1 MNKNNSFRSSNFQLF
16 FVNLSHI
23 LNVFIIHLKIT
34 PMLSTLKKY
43 FGYNSFRPMQEDIIR
58 HILSNKDCL
67 VLMPTGGGKSICY
80 QIPALMMPGTAIVV
94 SPLISLMKD
103 QVESLR
109 ANGIAAAALNSNAS
123 EAENHDIA
131 ERANKGEYKLLYV
144 SPEKLMSEIQYGI
157 FSNSHGTA
165 PTGSLKVSM
174 FAIDEAHCISHWG
187 HDFRPEYTQ
196 LGWLK
201 ELFPNVP
208 VAAFTATADKITKED
223 IIQQL
228 RLDKDETEEVKI
240 FISSFDRPN
249 LSLDVRRGYSAKDKL
264 RFLLSLIARHHNESG
279 IIYCMSRKTT
289 EMVAEKLQEKG
300 IRAKAY
306 HAGLSAKERDD
317 VQEAF
322 IKDEIDVVC
331 ATVAFGM
338 GIDKSNVRFVVHYN
352 LPKSIESYYQEIGRG
367 GRDGLPCETILFYQV
382 GDLITLRKFAE
393 DSGQQN
399 INNEKL
405 DRMQEYAESQV
416 CRRRILL
423 NYFGETMD
431 HNCENCDVC
440 KNPPQRFDGTILV
453 QKALSAIMRTQQQV
467 GFKLLIDILRGASNQ
482 EVYQKGYHLIK
493 TYGCGRDVIFKD
505 WQDYLLQMLHLGYI
519 EIDYK
524 DNSHIKITSQGEDVL
539 YKRKQALLATINRED
554 FTVKGRKQKELQQLH
569 FEEQQTEKTED
580 KTLFENLRQLR
591 LKIASERSV
600 PPYVIFSDKTLHQL
614 AIVQPITYIAF
625 GSISGVGTHKLESL
639 GTIFVKAIREYK
651 GLSTNE
657 SEEWNNRNINKDI
670 EIKDS
675 VTTPKAKKSV
685 RDFVTF
691 NGTEYHIGSEL
702 MGCIKWRTT
711 IEYVGK
717 DVYYNLWK
725 ENRYP
730 MTRYI
735 SEDVQCRDMVVKHFA
750 EIISAVYN
758 VEVSPDYQT
767 VIIPVRTEYDENGK
781 PVHSLDGVSFEEA
794 LDKYREFV
802 EQNGHLPFATS
813 GEYECSLRRWQQE
826 INHDIRPLTHT
837 QYKEFE
843 ELMASYADVPRTR
856 VIWEK
861 KKEQEKE
868 NMSYIE
874 QQRLKHS
881 KAYAQWTKEEDQKLI
896 ELYSKGETIE
906 ELCKIFARNKGA
918 IKSRIK
924 KLSQ

>member
-1 MNKNNSFRSSNFQLF
+1 
-16 FVNLSHI
+16 
-23 LNVFIIHLKIT
+23 
-34 PMLSTLKKY
+34 MLSTLKRY
-43 FGYNSFRPMQEDIIR
+43 FGYNSFRPLQENIIR
-58 HILSNKDCL
+58 HILSNKDSL

-131 ERANKGEYKLLYV
+131 ERAYRGEYKLLYV
-144 SPEKLMSEIQYGI
+144 SPEKLLSKIQYGI
-157 FSNSHGTA
+157 LSNSCGTA
-165 PTGSLKVSM
+165 PAGSLKVSM
-174 FAIDEAHCISHWG
+174 FAIDEAHCISQWG

-196 LGWLK
+196 LGRLK

-228 RLDKDETEEVKI
+228 RLDKDETGKVKI
-240 FISSFDRPN
+240 FISSFERPN

-264 RFLLSLIARHHNESG
+264 RFLFSLIARHHNESG

-289 EMVAEKLQEKG
+289 ERVAEKLQENG

-306 HAGLSAKERDD
+306 HAGLSARERDD

-322 IKDEIDVVC
+322 INDEIDVVC

-393 DSGQQN
+393 ESGQQD

-423 NYFGETMD
+423 NYFSETMD
-431 HNCENCDVC
+431 HDCYNCDVC
-440 KNPPQRFDGTILV
+440 KNPPHRFDGTILV

-493 TYGCGRDVIFKD
+493 TYGCGRDVQFKD

-524 DNSHIKITSQGEDVL
+524 DNSHIKIKSQGEDVL
-539 YKRKQALLATINRED
+539 YKRKQAQLAIINRED
-554 FTVKGRKQKELQQLH
+554 FTVKGRKQKERQQLH
-569 FEEQQTEKTED
+569 FEELQTEMAED
-580 KTLFENLRQLR
+580 KTLFENLRLLR
-591 LKIASERSV
+591 LKIASERGV
-600 PPYVIFSDKTLHQL
+600 PPYVVFSDKTLHQL
-614 AIVQPITYIAF
+614 AIIQPITYIAF

-639 GTIFVKAIREYK
+639 GTIFVKAIRVYK

-657 SEEWNNRNINKDI
+657 TEEWNDKNINKDI

-675 VTTPKAKKSV
+675 VTTPKVKKSV

-702 MGCIKWRTT
+702 MGCIKWHTT
-711 IEYVGK
+711 IKNVGK
-717 DVYYNLWK
+717 DVYYTLWQ

-735 SEDVQCRDMVVKHFA
+735 SEDVQCRDMVVKRFA

-758 VEVSPDYQT
+758 VVVSSDYQT
-767 VIIPVRTEYDENGK
+767 VTIPVRTEYDENGK
-781 PVHSLDGVSFEEA
+781 PVHSLEGASFEEA
-794 LDKYREFV
+794 LDKFKQFV

-843 ELMASYADVPRTR
+843 ELMASYADMPRTR
-856 VIWEK
+856 VLWEK

-881 KAYAQWTKEEDQKLI
+881 KAYVQWTEDEDKKLI
-896 ELYSKGETIE
+896 ELHAIGKTIE
-906 ELCKIFARNKGA
+906 ELCKIFERNEGA

>member
-1 MNKNNSFRSSNFQLF
+1 
-16 FVNLSHI
+16 
-23 LNVFIIHLKIT
+23 
-34 PMLSTLKKY
+34 MLSTLKRY
-43 FGYNSFRPMQEDIIR
+43 FGYNSFRPLQENIIR

-131 ERANKGEYKLLYV
+131 ERAYRGEYKLLYV
-144 SPEKLMSEIQYGI
+144 SPEKLLSEIQHGI
-157 FSNSHGTA
+157 FSNSHGTE

-174 FAIDEAHCISHWG
+174 FAIDEAHCISQWG

-196 LGWLK
+196 LGKLK

-228 RLDKDETEEVKI
+228 SLDKDETGEVKI
-240 FISSFDRPN
+240 FIFSFDRPN
-249 LSLDVRRGYSAKDKL
+249 LSLDIRRGYSAKDKL

-322 IKDEIDVVC
+322 INDEIDVVC

-382 GDLITLRKFAE
+382 GDLIMLRKFAE
-393 DSGQQN
+393 ESGQQN

-423 NYFGETMD
+423 NYFGEIMD
-431 HNCENCDVC
+431 HDCDNCDIC
-440 KNPPQRFDGTILV
+440 KNPPRRFDGTILV
-453 QKALSAIMRTQQQV
+453 QKALSAIMRTKQQV

-539 YKRKQALLATINRED
+539 YKRKQALLAIINRED
-554 FTVKGRKQKELQQLH
+554 FTVKGRKQKERQQIQ
-569 FEEQQTEKTED
+569 FEEQQTEMAED
-580 KTLFENLRQLR
+580 KTLFENLRRLR
-591 LKIASERSV
+591 LKIASERDV

-625 GSISGVGTHKLESL
+625 GSISGIGTRKLESL

-657 SEEWNNRNINKDI
+657 TEEWNDKNINKDI

-711 IEYVGK
+711 IENVSK
-717 DVYYNLWK
+717 DVYYTLWQ

-735 SEDVQCRDMVVKHFA
+735 SEDVQCRDMVVKRFA

-781 PVHSLDGVSFEEA
+781 PVHSLEGVSFEEA
-794 LDKYREFV
+794 LDKFKQFV

-843 ELMASYADVPRTR
+843 ELMASYADLPRTR
-856 VIWEK
+856 VLWEK

-881 KAYAQWTKEEDQKLI
+881 KAYVQWTEDEDKKLI
-896 ELYSKGETIE
+896 ELHAIGKTIE
-906 ELCKIFARNKGA
+906 ELCKIFARNEGA

>member
-1 MNKNNSFRSSNFQLF
+1 
-16 FVNLSHI
+16 
-23 LNVFIIHLKIT
+23 
-34 PMLSTLKKY
+34 MLSTLKRY
-43 FGYNSFRPMQEDIIR
+43 FGYNSFRPLQENIIR

-131 ERANKGEYKLLYV
+131 ERAYRGEYKLLYV
-144 SPEKLMSEIQYGI
+144 SPEKLLSEIQYGI
-157 FSNSHGTA
+157 LSNSCGIA
-165 PTGSLKVSM
+165 PAGSLKVSM
-174 FAIDEAHCISHWG
+174 FAIDEAHCISQWG

-196 LGWLK
+196 LGRLK

-228 RLDKDETEEVKI
+228 RLDKDETGKVKI

-264 RFLLSLIARHHNESG
+264 RFLFSLIARHHNESG

-289 EMVAEKLQEKG
+289 ERVAEKLQENG

-322 IKDEIDVVC
+322 INDEIDVVC

-393 DSGQQN
+393 ESGQQD

-423 NYFGETMD
+423 NYFSETMD
-431 HNCENCDVC
+431 HDCYNCDVC
-440 KNPPQRFDGTILV
+440 KNPPHRFDGTILV

-493 TYGCGRDVIFKD
+493 TYGCGRDVQFKD

-539 YKRKQALLATINRED
+539 YKRKQAQLAIINRED
-554 FTVKGRKQKELQQLH
+554 FTVKGRKQKERQQLH
-569 FEEQQTEKTED
+569 FEELQTEMTED
-580 KTLFENLRQLR
+580 KTLFENLRLLR
-591 LKIASERSV
+591 LKIASERGV
-600 PPYVIFSDKTLHQL
+600 PPYVVFSDKTLHQL

-657 SEEWNNRNINKDI
+657 TEEWNDKNINKDI

-675 VTTPKAKKSV
+675 VTTPKVKKSV

-702 MGCIKWRTT
+702 MGCIKWHTT
-711 IEYVGK
+711 IKNVGK
-717 DVYYNLWK
+717 DVYYTLWQ

-735 SEDVQCRDMVVKHFA
+735 SEDVQCRDMVVKRFA

-758 VEVSPDYQT
+758 VVVSSDYQT
-767 VIIPVRTEYDENGK
+767 VTIPVRTEYDENGK
-781 PVHSLDGVSFEEA
+781 PVHSLEGVSFEEA
-794 LDKYREFV
+794 LDKFKQFV

-843 ELMASYADVPRTR
+843 ELMASYADLPRTR
-856 VIWEK
+856 VLWEK

-881 KAYAQWTKEEDQKLI
+881 KAYVQWTEDEDKKLI
-896 ELYSKGETIE
+896 ELHAIGKTIE
-906 ELCKIFARNKGA
+906 ELCKIFERNEGA

>member
-1 MNKNNSFRSSNFQLF
+1 
-16 FVNLSHI
+16 
-23 LNVFIIHLKIT
+23 
-34 PMLSTLKKY
+34 MLSTLKRY
-43 FGYNSFRPMQEDIIR
+43 FGYNSFRPLQENIIR

-131 ERANKGEYKLLYV
+131 ERAYRGEYKLLYV
-144 SPEKLMSEIQYGI
+144 SPEKLLSEIQYGI
-157 FSNSHGTA
+157 LRNSCGTA
-165 PTGSLKVSM
+165 PAGSLKVSM
-174 FAIDEAHCISHWG
+174 FAIDEAHCISQWG

-196 LGWLK
+196 LGRLK
-201 ELFPNVP
+201 ESFPNVP

-228 RLDKDETEEVKI
+228 RLDKDETGKVKI

-264 RFLLSLIARHHNESG
+264 RFLFSLIARHHNESG

-289 EMVAEKLQEKG
+289 ERVAEKLQENG

-322 IKDEIDVVC
+322 INDEIDVVC

-367 GRDGLPCETILFYQV
+367 GRDELPCETILFYQV

-393 DSGQQN
+393 ESGQQD

-423 NYFGETMD
+423 NYFSETMD
-431 HNCENCDVC
+431 HDCYNCDVC
-440 KNPPQRFDGTILV
+440 KNPPHRFDGTILV

-493 TYGCGRDVIFKD
+493 TYGCGRDVQFKD

-539 YKRKQALLATINRED
+539 YKRKQAQLAIINRED
-554 FTVKGRKQKELQQLH
+554 FTVKGRKQKERQQLH
-569 FEEQQTEKTED
+569 FEELQTEMAED
-580 KTLFENLRQLR
+580 KTLFENLRLLR
-591 LKIASERSV
+591 LKIASERGV
-600 PPYVIFSDKTLHQL
+600 PPYVVFSDKTLHQL

-657 SEEWNNRNINKDI
+657 TEEWNDKNINKDI

-675 VTTPKAKKSV
+675 VTTPKVKKSV

-702 MGCIKWRTT
+702 MGCIKWHTT
-711 IEYVGK
+711 IKNVGK
-717 DVYYNLWK
+717 DVYYTLWQ

-730 MTRYI
+730 LTRYI
-735 SEDVQCRDMVVKHFA
+735 SEDVQCRDMVVKRFA

-758 VEVSPDYQT
+758 VVVSSDYQT
-767 VIIPVRTEYDENGK
+767 VTIPVRTEYDENGK
-781 PVHSLDGVSFEEA
+781 PVHSLEGASFEEA
-794 LDKYREFV
+794 LDKFKQFV

-843 ELMASYADVPRTR
+843 ELMASYADMPRTR
-856 VIWEK
+856 VLWEK

-881 KAYAQWTKEEDQKLI
+881 KAYVQWTEDEDKKLI
-896 ELYSKGETIE
+896 ELHAIGKTIE
-906 ELCKIFARNKGA
+906 DLCKIFERNEGA

>member
-1 MNKNNSFRSSNFQLF
+1 
-16 FVNLSHI
+16 
-23 LNVFIIHLKIT
+23 
-34 PMLSTLKKY
+34 MLSTLKRY
-43 FGYNSFRPMQEDIIR
+43 FGYNSFRPLQENIIR

-80 QIPALMMPGTAIVV
+80 QIPALIMPGTAIVV

-131 ERANKGEYKLLYV
+131 ERAYRGEYKLLYV
-144 SPEKLMSEIQYGI
+144 SPEKLLSEIQYGI
-157 FSNSHGTA
+157 LSNTCGTA

-174 FAIDEAHCISHWG
+174 FAIDEAHCISQWG

-196 LGWLK
+196 LGRLK

-228 RLDKDETEEVKI
+228 RLDKDETGEVKI

-264 RFLLSLIARHHNESG
+264 RFLFSLIARHHNESG

-289 EMVAEKLQEKG
+289 ERVAEKLQENG

-322 IKDEIDVVC
+322 INDEIDVVC

-393 DSGQQN
+393 ESGQQD

-423 NYFGETMD
+423 NYFSETMD
-431 HNCENCDVC
+431 HDCYNCDVC
-440 KNPPQRFDGTILV
+440 KNPPHRFDGTILV

-493 TYGCGRDVIFKD
+493 TYGCGRDVQFKD

-539 YKRKQALLATINRED
+539 YKRKQAQLAIINRED
-554 FTVKGRKQKELQQLH
+554 FTVKGRKQKERQQLH
-569 FEEQQTEKTED
+569 FEELQTEMAED
-580 KTLFENLRQLR
+580 KTLFENLRLLR
-591 LKIASERSV
+591 LKIASERGV
-600 PPYVIFSDKTLHQL
+600 PPYVVFSDKTLHQL

-657 SEEWNNRNINKDI
+657 TEEWNDKNINKDI

-675 VTTPKAKKSV
+675 VTTPKVKKSV
-685 RDFVTF
+685 RDFVTL

-702 MGCIKWRTT
+702 MGCIKWHTT
-711 IEYVGK
+711 IKNVGK
-717 DVYYNLWK
+717 DVYYTLWQ

-735 SEDVQCRDMVVKHFA
+735 SEDVQCRDMVVKRFA

-758 VEVSPDYQT
+758 VVVSSDYQT
-767 VIIPVRTEYDENGK
+767 VTIPVRTEYDENGK
-781 PVHSLDGVSFEEA
+781 PVHSLEGVSFEEA
-794 LDKYREFV
+794 LDKFKKFV

-843 ELMASYADVPRTR
+843 ELMASYADLPRTR
-856 VIWEK
+856 VLWEK

-881 KAYAQWTKEEDQKLI
+881 KAYVQWTEEEDKKLI
-896 ELYSKGETIE
+896 ELHAIGKTIE
-906 ELCKIFARNKGA
+906 ELCKIFERNEGA

>member
-1 MNKNNSFRSSNFQLF
+1 
-16 FVNLSHI
+16 
-23 LNVFIIHLKIT
+23 
-34 PMLSTLKKY
+34 MLSTLKRY
-43 FGYNSFRPMQEDIIR
+43 FGYNSFRPLQENIIR
-58 HILSNKDCL
+58 HILSNKDSL

-131 ERANKGEYKLLYV
+131 ERAYRGEYKLLYV
-144 SPEKLMSEIQYGI
+144 SPEKLLSEIQYGI
-157 FSNSHGTA
+157 LSNSCGTA
-165 PTGSLKVSM
+165 PAGSLKVSM
-174 FAIDEAHCISHWG
+174 FAIDEAHCISQWG

-196 LGWLK
+196 LGRLK

-228 RLDKDETEEVKI
+228 RLDKDETGKVKI

-264 RFLLSLIARHHNESG
+264 RFLFSLIARHHNESG

-289 EMVAEKLQEKG
+289 ERVAEKLQENG

-322 IKDEIDVVC
+322 INDEIDVVC

-393 DSGQQN
+393 ESGQQD

-423 NYFGETMD
+423 NYFSETMD
-431 HNCENCDVC
+431 HDCYNCDVC
-440 KNPPQRFDGTILV
+440 KNPPHRFDGTILV

-493 TYGCGRDVIFKD
+493 TYGCGRDVQFKD

-539 YKRKQALLATINRED
+539 YKRKQAQLAIINRED
-554 FTVKGRKQKELQQLH
+554 FTVKGRKQKERQQLH
-569 FEEQQTEKTED
+569 FEELQTEMAED
-580 KTLFENLRQLR
+580 KTLFENLRLLR
-591 LKIASERSV
+591 LKIASERGV
-600 PPYVIFSDKTLHQL
+600 PPYVVFSDKTLHQL

-657 SEEWNNRNINKDI
+657 TEEWNDKNINKDI

-675 VTTPKAKKSV
+675 VTTPKAKRSV

-711 IEYVGK
+711 IENVGK
-717 DVYYNLWK
+717 DVYYTLWQ

-735 SEDVQCRDMVVKHFA
+735 SEDVQCRDMVVKRFA

-758 VEVSPDYQT
+758 VVVSSDYQT
-767 VIIPVRTEYDENGK
+767 VTIPVRTEYDENGK
-781 PVHSLDGVSFEEA
+781 PVHSLEGASFEEA
-794 LDKYREFV
+794 LDKFKQFV

-813 GEYECSLRRWQQE
+813 GEYECSLCRWQQE

-843 ELMASYADVPRTR
+843 ELMASYADMPRTR
-856 VIWEK
+856 VLWEK

-881 KAYAQWTKEEDQKLI
+881 KAYVQWTEDEDKKLI
-896 ELYSKGETIE
+896 ELHAMGKTIE
-906 ELCKIFARNKGA
+906 ELCKIFERNEGS

-924 KLSQ
+924 KISQ

>member
-1 MNKNNSFRSSNFQLF
+1 
-16 FVNLSHI
+16 
-23 LNVFIIHLKIT
+23 
-34 PMLSTLKKY
+34 MLSTLKRY
-43 FGYNSFRPMQEDIIR
+43 FGYDSFRPLQENIIR

-109 ANGIAAAALNSNAS
+109 ANGIAAAALNCNAS

-131 ERANKGEYKLLYV
+131 ERAYRGEYKLLYV
-144 SPEKLMSEIQYGI
+144 SPEKLLSEIQYGI
-157 FSNSHGTA
+157 FSNSHGTEPA
-165 PTGSLKVSM
+165 GSLKVSM
-174 FAIDEAHCISHWG
+174 FAIDEAHCISQWG

-196 LGWLK
+196 LGRLK

-228 RLDKDETEEVKI
+228 RLDKDETGEVKI

-322 IKDEIDVVC
+322 INDGIEVVC

-393 DSGQQN
+393 DSGQQD

-431 HNCENCDVC
+431 HDCDNCDVC
-440 KNPPQRFDGTILV
+440 KNPPRRFDGTILV
-453 QKALSAIMRTQQQV
+453 QKALSAIMRTKQQV

-539 YKRKQALLATINRED
+539 YKRKQALLAIINRED
-554 FTVKGRKQKELQQLH
+554 FTVKGRKQKERQQLH

-614 AIVQPITYIAF
+614 AIIQPITYIAF
-625 GSISGVGTHKLESL
+625 GAISGVGTHKLESL

-657 SEEWNNRNINKDI
+657 TEEWNDTTIKKNI

-675 VTTPKAKKSV
+675 VTTPKAQKSV

-711 IEYVGK
+711 IENVGK
-717 DVYYNLWK
+717 DVYYTLWQ

-735 SEDVQCRDMVVKHFA
+735 SEDVQCRDMVVKRFA

-781 PVHSLDGVSFEEA
+781 PVHSLEGVSFEEA
-794 LDKYREFV
+794 LDKFKQFV

-843 ELMASYADVPRTR
+843 ELMASYADLPRTR
-856 VIWEK
+856 VLWEK
-861 KKEQEKE
+861 KKEQENTLNK
-868 NMSYIE
+868 E
-874 QQRLKHS
+874 QQDLIYS

-896 ELYSKGETIE
+896 ELYSKGGTIE
-906 ELCKIFARNKGA
+906 ELCIIFARNKGA

>member
-1 MNKNNSFRSSNFQLF
+1 MQS
-16 FVNLSHI
+16 I
-23 LNVFIIHLKIT
+23 LKR
-34 PMLSTLKKY
+34 Y
-43 FGYNSFRPMQEDIIR
+43 FGYNSFRPLQENIIR

-80 QIPALMMPGTAIVV
+80 QIPALMMPGTAIVI

-131 ERANKGEYKLLYV
+131 ERAYRGEYKLLYV
-144 SPEKLMSEIQYGI
+144 SPEKLLSEIQCGI
-157 FSNSHGTA
+157 LSNSHGTA

-174 FAIDEAHCISHWG
+174 FAIDEAHCISQWG

-196 LGWLK
+196 LGRLK
-201 ELFPNVP
+201 DLFPNVP

-228 RLDKDETEEVKI
+228 RLDKDETGEVKI

-322 IKDEIDVVC
+322 INDGIDVVC

-431 HNCENCDVC
+431 HDCDNCDVC
-440 KNPPQRFDGTILV
+440 KNPPRRFDGTILV
-453 QKALSAIMRTQQQV
+453 QKALSAIMRTKQQV

-539 YKRKQALLATINRED
+539 YKRKQAQLAFINRED
-554 FTVKGRKQKELQQLH
+554 FTVKGRKQKERQQLY
-569 FEEQQTEKTED
+569 FEEQQTGMTED

-591 LKIASERSV
+591 LKIATERGV
-600 PPYVIFSDKTLHQL
+600 PPYVIFSDKSLRQL

-639 GTIFVKAIREYK
+639 GTMFVKAIREYK

-657 SEEWNNRNINKDI
+657 SEEWNDKNINKDI

-702 MGCIKWRTT
+702 IGCIKWRTT
-711 IEYVGK
+711 IENVGK
-717 DVYYNLWK
+717 DVYYTLWQ

-735 SEDVQCRDMVVKHFA
+735 SEDVQCRDLVVRRFA

-758 VEVSPDYQT
+758 VVVSPDYQT

-794 LDKYREFV
+794 LDKFRQFV
-802 EQNGHLPFATS
+802 EQNGHLPFAAS

-826 INHDIRPLTHT
+826 INLDIRPLTHT

-843 ELMASYADVPRTR
+843 ELMVSYSDLPKTR
-856 VIWEK
+856 VLWEK
-861 KKEQEKE
+861 KKEQE

-881 KAYAQWTKEEDQKLI
+881 KAYVQWTEDEDKKLI
-896 ELYSKGETIE
+896 ELHAIGKTIE
-906 ELCKIFARNKGA
+906 ELCKIFERNEGA

>member
-1 MNKNNSFRSSNFQLF
+1 
-16 FVNLSHI
+16 
-23 LNVFIIHLKIT
+23 
-34 PMLSTLKKY
+34 MLSTLKRY
-43 FGYNSFRPMQEDIIR
+43 FGYDSFRPLQENIIR

-131 ERANKGEYKLLYV
+131 ERAYRGEYKLLYV
-144 SPEKLMSEIQYGI
+144 SPEKLLSEIQHGI
-157 FSNSHGTA
+157 FSNSHGTEPA
-165 PTGSLKVSM
+165 GSLKVSM
-174 FAIDEAHCISHWG
+174 FAIDEAHCISQWG
-187 HDFRPEYTQ
+187 HDFRLEYTQ
-196 LGWLK
+196 LGKLK

-228 RLDKDETEEVKI
+228 RLDKDETGEVKI

-322 IKDEIDVVC
+322 INDGIEVVC

-382 GDLITLRKFAE
+382 GDIIMLRKFAE
-393 DSGQQN
+393 DSGQQD

-431 HNCENCDVC
+431 HDCDNCDVC
-440 KNPPQRFDGTILV
+440 KNPPRRFDGTILV
-453 QKALSAIMRTQQQV
+453 QKALSAIMRTKQQV

-539 YKRKQALLATINRED
+539 YKRKQALLAIINRED
-554 FTVKGRKQKELQQLH
+554 FTVKGRKQKERQQLH
-569 FEEQQTEKTED
+569 FEELQTEMAED

-657 SEEWNNRNINKDI
+657 SEEWNDRIINKDI
-670 EIKDS
+670 EIKES

-685 RDFVTF
+685 RDFVTL

-711 IEYVGK
+711 IGNVSK
-717 DVYYNLWK
+717 DVYYTLWQ

-735 SEDVQCRDMVVKHFA
+735 SENVQCRDMVVKRFA

-758 VEVSPDYQT
+758 VVVTPDYQT

-794 LDKYREFV
+794 LDKFREFV
-802 EQNGHLPFATS
+802 EQNGHLPFAAS
-813 GEYECSLRRWQQE
+813 SEYECSLRRWQQE

-861 KKEQEKE
+861 KKEQE

-906 ELCKIFARNKGA
+906 ELCKIFARNEGA

>member
-1 MNKNNSFRSSNFQLF
+1 
-16 FVNLSHI
+16 
-23 LNVFIIHLKIT
+23 
-34 PMLSTLKKY
+34 MLSTLKRY
-43 FGYNSFRPMQEDIIR
+43 FGYNSFRPLQENIIR

-123 EAENHDIA
+123 EAENNDIA
-131 ERANKGEYKLLYV
+131 ERAYRGEYKLLYV
-144 SPEKLMSEIQYGI
+144 SPEKLLSEIQHGI
-157 FSNSHGTA
+157 FSNSHGTEPA
-165 PTGSLKVSM
+165 GSLKVSM
-174 FAIDEAHCISHWG
+174 FAIDEAHCISQWG

-196 LGWLK
+196 LGKLK

-228 RLDKDETEEVKI
+228 RLDKDETGEVKI

-322 IKDEIDVVC
+322 INDGIEVVC

-382 GDLITLRKFAE
+382 GDIIMLRKFAE
-393 DSGQQN
+393 DSGQQD

-431 HNCENCDVC
+431 HDCDNCDVC
-440 KNPPQRFDGTILV
+440 KNPPRRFDGTILV
-453 QKALSAIMRTQQQV
+453 QKALSAIMRTKQQV

-539 YKRKQALLATINRED
+539 YKRKQALLAIINRED
-554 FTVKGRKQKELQQLH
+554 FTVKGRKQKERQQLH
-569 FEEQQTEKTED
+569 FEELQTEMAED

-657 SEEWNNRNINKDI
+657 SEEWNDRIINKDI
-670 EIKDS
+670 EIKES

-685 RDFVTF
+685 RDFVTL

-711 IEYVGK
+711 IGNVSK
-717 DVYYNLWK
+717 DVYYTLWQ

-735 SEDVQCRDMVVKHFA
+735 SENVQCRDMVVKRFA

-758 VEVSPDYQT
+758 VVVTPDYQT

-794 LDKYREFV
+794 LDKFREFV
-802 EQNGHLPFATS
+802 EQNGHLPFAAS
-813 GEYECSLRRWQQE
+813 SEYECSLRRWQQE

-861 KKEQEKE
+861 KKEQE

-874 QQRLKHS
+874 QQDLIHS

-906 ELCKIFARNKGA
+906 ELCKIFARNEGA

>member
-1 MNKNNSFRSSNFQLF
+1 
-16 FVNLSHI
+16 
-23 LNVFIIHLKIT
+23 
-34 PMLSTLKKY
+34 MLSTLKRY
-43 FGYNSFRPMQEDIIR
+43 FGYNSFRPLQENIIR
-58 HILSNKDCL
+58 HILSNKDSL

-131 ERANKGEYKLLYV
+131 ERAYRGEYKLLYV
-144 SPEKLMSEIQYGI
+144 SPEKLLSEIQYGI
-157 FSNSHGTA
+157 LSNSCGTA
-165 PTGSLKVSM
+165 PAGSLKVSM
-174 FAIDEAHCISHWG
+174 FAIDEAHCISQWG

-196 LGWLK
+196 LGRLK

-228 RLDKDETEEVKI
+228 RLDKDETGKVKI

-264 RFLLSLIARHHNESG
+264 RFLFSLIARHHNESG

-289 EMVAEKLQEKG
+289 ERVAEKLQENG

-322 IKDEIDVVC
+322 INDEIDVVC

-393 DSGQQN
+393 ESGQQD

-423 NYFGETMD
+423 NYFSETMD
-431 HNCENCDVC
+431 HDCYNCDVC
-440 KNPPQRFDGTILV
+440 KNPPHRFDGTILV

-493 TYGCGRDVIFKD
+493 TYGCGRDVQFKD

-519 EIDYK
+519 ENYYK

-539 YKRKQALLATINRED
+539 YKRKQAQLAIINRED
-554 FTVKGRKQKELQQLH
+554 FTVKGRKQKERQQLH
-569 FEEQQTEKTED
+569 FEELQTEMAED
-580 KTLFENLRQLR
+580 KTLFENLRLLR
-591 LKIASERSV
+591 LKIASERGV
-600 PPYVIFSDKTLHQL
+600 PPYVVFSDKTLHQL

-657 SEEWNNRNINKDI
+657 TEEWNDKNINKDI

-675 VTTPKAKKSV
+675 VTTPKVKKSV

-702 MGCIKWRTT
+702 MGCIKWHTT
-711 IEYVGK
+711 IKNVGK
-717 DVYYNLWK
+717 DVYYTLWQ

-735 SEDVQCRDMVVKHFA
+735 SEDVQCRDMVVKRFA

-758 VEVSPDYQT
+758 VVVSSDYQT
-767 VIIPVRTEYDENGK
+767 VTIPVRTEYDENGK
-781 PVHSLDGVSFEEA
+781 PVHSLEGASFEEA
-794 LDKYREFV
+794 LDKFKQFV

-813 GEYECSLRRWQQE
+813 GEYECSLCRWQQE

-843 ELMASYADVPRTR
+843 ELMASYADMPRTR
-856 VIWEK
+856 VLWEK

-881 KAYAQWTKEEDQKLI
+881 KAYVQWTEDEDKKLI
-896 ELYSKGETIE
+896 ELHAIGKTIE
-906 ELCKIFARNKGA
+906 ELCKIFERNKGA

>member
-1 MNKNNSFRSSNFQLF
+1 
-16 FVNLSHI
+16 
-23 LNVFIIHLKIT
+23 
-34 PMLSTLKKY
+34 MLSTLKRY
-43 FGYNSFRPMQEDIIR
+43 FGYNSFRPLQENIIR

-131 ERANKGEYKLLYV
+131 ERAYRGEYKLLYV
-144 SPEKLMSEIQYGI
+144 SPEKLLSEIQYGI
-157 FSNSHGTA
+157 LSNSCGIA

-174 FAIDEAHCISHWG
+174 FAIDEAHCISQWG

-196 LGWLK
+196 LGRLK

-228 RLDKDETEEVKI
+228 RLDKDETGKVKI

-264 RFLLSLIARHHNESG
+264 RFLFSLIARHHNESG

-289 EMVAEKLQEKG
+289 ERVAEKLQENG

-306 HAGLSAKERDD
+306 HAGLSAKERDN

-322 IKDEIDVVC
+322 INDEIDVVC

-393 DSGQQN
+393 ESGQQD

-423 NYFGETMD
+423 NYFSETMD
-431 HNCENCDVC
+431 HDCYNCDVC
-440 KNPPQRFDGTILV
+440 KNPPHRFDGTILV

-493 TYGCGRDVIFKD
+493 TYGCGRDVQFKD

-524 DNSHIKITSQGEDVL
+524 DNSHIKITLQGEDVL
-539 YKRKQALLATINRED
+539 YKRKQAQLAIINRED
-554 FTVKGRKQKELQQLH
+554 FTVKGRKQKERQQLH
-569 FEEQQTEKTED
+569 FEELQTEMAED
-580 KTLFENLRQLR
+580 KTLFENLRLLR
-591 LKIASERSV
+591 LKIASERGV
-600 PPYVIFSDKTLHQL
+600 PPYVVFSDKTLHQL

-657 SEEWNNRNINKDI
+657 TEEWNDKNINKDI

-675 VTTPKAKKSV
+675 VTTPKVKKSV

-702 MGCIKWRTT
+702 MGCIKWHTT
-711 IEYVGK
+711 IKNVGK
-717 DVYYNLWK
+717 DVYYTLWQ

-735 SEDVQCRDMVVKHFA
+735 SEDVQCRDMVVKRFA

-758 VEVSPDYQT
+758 VVVSSDYQT
-767 VIIPVRTEYDENGK
+767 VTIPVRTEYDENGK
-781 PVHSLDGVSFEEA
+781 PVHSLEGVSFEEA
-794 LDKYREFV
+794 LDKFKQFV

-826 INHDIRPLTHT
+826 INHDIRPLTRT

-843 ELMASYADVPRTR
+843 ELMASYADLPRTR
-856 VIWEK
+856 VLWEK

-881 KAYAQWTKEEDQKLI
+881 KAYVQWTEDEDKKLI
-896 ELYSKGETIE
+896 ELHAIGKTIE
-906 ELCKIFARNKGA
+906 ELCKIFERNEGA